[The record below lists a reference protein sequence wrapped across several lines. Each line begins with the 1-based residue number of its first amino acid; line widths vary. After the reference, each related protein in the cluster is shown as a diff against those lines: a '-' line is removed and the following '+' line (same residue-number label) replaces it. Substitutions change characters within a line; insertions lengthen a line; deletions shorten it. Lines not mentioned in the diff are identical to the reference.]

1 MSLFRRSTSP
11 KPEDEIEYKLG
22 FACENR
28 HGRVLAHSGATI
40 RSVLWDEQ
48 ICPTCGEKS
57 FPSVTRRVQGS
68 RLVEGIFFDHWIQ
81 PWDCVTY
88 EFVRF
93 LDEDTVRLSEETVA
107 RLKDFA
113 KRTFLDTDDDES
125 LSYKNGLHDGV
136 SMAAQYVLG
145 EIKEETNATGQ
156 RLIAE
161 L

>member
-1 MSLFRRSTSP
+1 MSWLRKNTPP
-11 KPEDEIEYKLG
+11 KPEDEVEYKLG
-22 FACENR
+22 FACENG
-28 HGRVLAHSGATI
+28 HSRVLAHPGTTI

-48 ICPTCGEKS
+48 ICPICGEKS
-57 FPSVTRRVQGS
+57 FPSVVRRIQGS
-68 RLVEGIFFDHWIQ
+68 RLVKGIFFDYWIQ

-113 KRTFLDTDDDES
+113 KRTFLDTDDDAN

-145 EIKEETNATGQ
+145 EIKEEKDA
-156 RLIAE
+156 
-161 L
+161 